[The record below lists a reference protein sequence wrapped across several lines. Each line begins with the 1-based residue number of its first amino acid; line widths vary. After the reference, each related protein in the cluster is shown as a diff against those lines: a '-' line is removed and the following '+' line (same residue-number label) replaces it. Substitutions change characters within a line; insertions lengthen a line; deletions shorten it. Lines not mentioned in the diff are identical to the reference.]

1 MKAKSRFLGIDD
13 APFRFSDETVPVVGV
28 VVQAPSYI
36 EGVLTTLAEVDGH
49 DATERIA
56 SMVRRSRYRAGL
68 AAILIDGTAVGGF
81 NVIDIDAVRAA
92 VDRPVVTVTRKK
104 PNLGSIETAL
114 RRRFD
119 DWQERLATIRRHEIE
134 AIRTGH
140 GSVWVT
146 YVGAS
151 RTEVQ
156 EALSLTTVRGVLP
169 EPLRVAHL
177 IAAGIVPGETPGPAL
192 LRSTADLP
200 LDGESE
206 GGGDPAPRLELL
218 ARLVLAAHHD
228 DGPPRGPGRTHQ
240 G

>member
-56 SMVRRSRYRAGL
+56 GMVRRSRYLAGL

-81 NVIDIDAVRAA
+81 NVIDIDALHEA

-104 PNLGSIETAL
+104 PNLDSIATAL

-119 DWQERLATIRRHEIE
+119 DWEERLEIVRRHEME
-134 AIRTGH
+134 SIRTDH
-140 GSVWVT
+140 GTLWVT
-146 YVGAS
+146 YVGAKQDYV
-151 RTEVQ
+151 RD
-156 EALSLTTVRGVLP
+156 ALSLTTVRGVLP

-177 IAAGIVPGETPGPAL
+177 IAAGIV
-192 LRSTADLP
+192 R
-200 LDGESE
+200 GES
-206 GGGDPAPRLELL
+206 
-218 ARLVLAAHHD
+218 H
-228 DGPPRGPGRTHQ
+228 GRA
-240 G
+240 